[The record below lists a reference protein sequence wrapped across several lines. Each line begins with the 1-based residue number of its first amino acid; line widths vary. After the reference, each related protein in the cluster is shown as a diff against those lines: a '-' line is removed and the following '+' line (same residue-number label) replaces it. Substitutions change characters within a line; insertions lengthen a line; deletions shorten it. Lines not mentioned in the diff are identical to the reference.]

1 MTFVRRLAPLALA
14 FVFAGSTAGC
24 GHSEEEWQQKLK
36 EIEELNN
43 RLNKTGAD
51 KKKCDDDLARATDD
65 IANLRGELAK
75 ATGQAGD
82 LSKQADEQR
91 RLIDRLKREK
101 EQLDAIKARFDQLKR
116 KLESLTRLGLNVT
129 VRNNR
134 MVIQLPGDLLFES
147 GRTDL
152 KADGRNMLEQ
162 VAEVIGKDAG
172 LASRTYQVAGHTD
185 NKPYG
190 GQHIDNWG
198 LSLMRAREVTVY
210 LTGVK
215 GAPGKKG
222 GGGLDAKRWS
232 AAGYGENDPITPN
245 DTDDNRRK
253 NRRVELVVLP
263 NVEEM
268 IDLQS
273 LTR

>member
-1 MTFVRRLAPLALA
+1 MTFVRRLVPLTLALA
-14 FVFAGSTAGC
+14 FAASTAGC

-36 EIEELNN
+36 EIEELNG
-43 RLNKTGAD
+43 RLNKTSSD
-51 KKKCDDDLARATDD
+51 KKKCDDDLAKATDD

-82 LSKQADEQR
+82 LSKTAEEQK
-91 RLIDRLKREK
+91 RLIDRLKKEK
-101 EQLDAIKARFDQLKR
+101 EQLDAIKARFEQLKR

-147 GRTDL
+147 GSTAL
-152 KADGRNMLEQ
+152 KTDGRNMLEQ
-162 VAEVIGKDAG
+162 VADVIGKDAG
-172 LASRTYQVAGHTD
+172 LNARTYQVAGHTD

-190 GQHIDNWG
+190 GPHIDNWG
-198 LSLMRAREVTVY
+198 LSVMRAREVTVF
-210 LTGVK
+210 LTNPK
-215 GAPGKKG
+215 GRKG
-222 GGGLDAKRWS
+222 PTLDPKRWS
-232 AAGYGENDPITPN
+232 AAGYGENDPVASN

-268 IDLQS
+268 LDLQS

>member
-1 MTFVRRLAPLALA
+1 MNFVRRVAPLALA

-36 EIEELNN
+36 EIEELNG

-51 KKKCDDDLARATDD
+51 KKKCDDDLAKATDD

-82 LSKQADEQR
+82 LSKTADEQR
-91 RLIDRLKREK
+91 RLIERLRREK

-152 KADGRNMLEQ
+152 KTDGRNMLEQ
-162 VAEVIGKDAG
+162 VAEVIGKDPG

-190 GQHIDNWG
+190 GPHVDNWG

-210 LTGVK
+210 LTGPK
-215 GAPGKKG
+215 GGPRK
-222 GGGLDAKRWS
+222 GGGLDPKRWS
-232 AAGYGENDPITPN
+232 ASGYGENDPVAPN

-268 IDLQS
+268 LDLQS

>member
-1 MTFVRRLAPLALA
+1 MTFVRRLAPVALCFA
-14 FVFAGSTAGC
+14 FATASAAC

-36 EIEELNN
+36 EIEELNG
-43 RLNKTGAD
+43 RLNKTSAD

-82 LSKQADEQR
+82 LSKTADEQR
-91 RLIDRLKREK
+91 RLIERLKREK
-101 EQLDAIKARFDQLKR
+101 EQLDAIKARFEQLKR

-152 KADGRNMLEQ
+152 KTDGRNMLEQ

-190 GQHIDNWG
+190 GPFIDNWG
-198 LSLMRAREVTVY
+198 LSVMRAREVTVY
-210 LTGVK
+210 LTGAK
-215 GAPGKKG
+215 AAAGKKG
-222 GGGLDAKRWS
+222 GGGLDPKRWS
-232 AAGYGENDPITPN
+232 AAGYGENDPVAPN

-268 IDLQS
+268 LDLQS